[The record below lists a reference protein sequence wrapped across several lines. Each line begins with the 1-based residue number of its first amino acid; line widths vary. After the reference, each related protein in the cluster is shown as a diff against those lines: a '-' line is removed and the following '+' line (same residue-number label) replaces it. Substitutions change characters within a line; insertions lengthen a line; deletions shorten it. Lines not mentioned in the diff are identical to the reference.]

1 MRLLTPGLEVKI
13 LMKGWLSPWILPLV
27 IVGLVLV
34 LATPVAG
41 AIWCV
46 ASVFLV
52 RLLNGRFE
60 LPPSDEPLRRPYV
73 DPQHSYL
80 GAFVAPD
87 VRTPS

>member
-1 MRLLTPGLEVKI
+1 LEVKI
-13 LMKGWLSPWILPLV
+13 LMKRWLSPWVLPLLMLGV
-27 IVGLVLV
+27 VLV
-34 LATPVAG
+34 LTRPVAG

-46 ASVFLV
+46 ASVVLV

-60 LPPSDEPLRRPYV
+60 LPPSDEPLRRPYD

-87 VRTPS
+87 IRTPS

>member
-1 MRLLTPGLEVKI
+1 LEVKI
-13 LMKGWLSPWILPLV
+13 LMKRWLSPWVLPLLMLGVV
-27 IVGLVLV
+27 ILLTRP
-34 LATPVAG
+34 LAG

-60 LPPSDEPLRRPYV
+60 LPANDEPLRRPND
-73 DPQHSYL
+73 DPRHSYL
-80 GAFVAPD
+80 GAFVAPH